1 MNTNEVRVRN
11 FWSAL
16 LFIVCFVIGCMFL
29 YWAVEY
35 YVFNNFDHDRYAIS
49 KLQVGN
55 SDSLSVW
62 KLDNRTGELQY
73 CTKSYDKMDHF
84 VCVRSVVIDAKEENT
99 ATTAEPLK
107 SVPDTKPQATTS
119 STPYAAPTPA
129 TTPAATPEATPSVKH

>member
-1 MNTNEVRVRN
+1 MNNNDLRLQN
-11 FWSAL
+11 FWGAIV
-16 LFIVCFVIGCMFL
+16 FVVCFIIACMFL

-35 YVFNNFDHDRYAIS
+35 YVYNNFDKNRYTIS

-84 VCVRSVVIDAKEENT
+84 VCVRSVTVDAREEMPL
-99 ATTAEPLK
+99 AAEPLK
-107 SVPDTKPQATTS
+107 PVSDAKPV
-119 STPYAAPTPA
+119 STN
-129 TTPAATPEATPSVKH
+129 TPSVDTESFKPVYSDTNK